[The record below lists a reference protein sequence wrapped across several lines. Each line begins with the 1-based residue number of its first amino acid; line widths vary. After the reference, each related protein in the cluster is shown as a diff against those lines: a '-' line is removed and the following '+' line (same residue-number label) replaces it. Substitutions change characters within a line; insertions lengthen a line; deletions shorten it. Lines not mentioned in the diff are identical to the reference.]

1 MPYCFCVTYRINWRN
16 NERTKLKAD
25 ARDALAFGFA
35 GAVLVGADSCLLRTE
50 KRMNEIG
57 PTNTSHG
64 AHPLIKIQ
72 SRASLDRRHKS
83 CAIQSNVGIAA
94 GRPGHTHSVPYIW
107 YIHQPG
113 PHTHSHPT
121 YTLSRLPYFYTHVFG
136 VLFVLTPS
144 QYPWLC
150 PGTVVVSNRMLLQ
163 AAPKPLRSRCPPALA
178 LSRPV
183 FYTPSVPSPSF
194 PASSSAPSW
203 SGIGES

>member
-94 GRPGHTHSVPYIW
+94 GRPGHTHSVRTVHMVHTSTRY
-107 YIHQPG
+107 
-113 PHTHSHPT
+113 PHP
-121 YTLSRLPYFYTHVFG
+121 
-136 VLFVLTPS
+136 LTPHLYS
-144 QYPWLC
+144 ISATLLLHARVRC
-150 PGTVVVSNRMLLQ
+150 TVRLDTLTVSL
-163 AAPKPLRSRCPPALA
+163 AVSRDCCRL
-178 LSRPV
+178 
-183 FYTPSVPSPSF
+183 
-194 PASSSAPSW
+194 
-203 SGIGES
+203 